1 MRAIRAIAF
10 VSNATDGLFSLRG
23 DRTRRDHREQR
34 SGQLILRA
42 ARPSVRPSLICSNAA
57 VALGRSV
64 TRSMMRGHRR
74 HAIRSLQT
82 LLASQSM
89 SPTRASSR
97 HLPIILDSKRS
108 KLSVRSSSEFS
119 RRQYKVKIFATLVT
133 GTNEGW
139 TWSWLPPQRPSFYQR
154 DSLNEQQG
162 EFPIDFRWMDGW
174 MDVGQSVGGRGE
186 ERRGEG

>member
-10 VSNATDGLFSLRG
+10 VANATDGLFSLRS

-42 ARPSVRPSLICSNAA
+42 ARLSVRPSLICSNAA

-82 LLASQSM
+82 LLASQS
-89 SPTRASSR
+89 
-97 HLPIILDSKRS
+97 
-108 KLSVRSSSEFS
+108 LS
-119 RRQYKVKIFATLVT
+119 
-133 GTNEGW
+133 
-139 TWSWLPPQRPSFYQR
+139 
-154 DSLNEQQG
+154 
-162 EFPIDFRWMDGW
+162 PIDTGLTR
-174 MDVGQSVGGRGE
+174 RLPHHTRH
-186 ERRGEG
+186 ERIKAQ